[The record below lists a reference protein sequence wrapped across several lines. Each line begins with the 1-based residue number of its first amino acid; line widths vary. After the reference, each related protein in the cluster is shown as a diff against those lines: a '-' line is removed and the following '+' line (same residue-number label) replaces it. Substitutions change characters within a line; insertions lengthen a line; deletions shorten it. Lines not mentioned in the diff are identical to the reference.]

1 MFQNIFNRKEDNNTW
16 TGRILLTKEDQL
28 DELLKVSQLK
38 PVLLFKHSTSCGISA
53 MVIKRFENKLK
64 NNKDKYHYYFLDLIR
79 YRNISN
85 LIERNFG
92 VMHQSP
98 QLILIEDGKVVDHA
112 SHYGIM
118 EMELELI
125 PRQRR

>member
-1 MFQNIFNRKEDNNTW
+1 MFQNIFNRKEDNNS
-16 TGRILLTKEDQL
+16 GIDRILLINEDQL

-53 MVIKRFENKLK
+53 MVIKRFENKLE

-85 LIERNFG
+85 NIAIKFNIL
-92 VMHQSP
+92 HQSP
-98 QLILIEDGKVVDHA
+98 QLILIENGKVVDHA
-112 SHYGIM
+112 SHYGIIDM
-118 EMELELI
+118 KL
-125 PRQRR
+125 